1 MRSTNR
7 VLIMGGVCLAIVLAL
22 AWRAPAQ
29 QDTKGGLIG
38 VVDVIQLLEEM
49 LDTGDYGEASKTMR
63 AEIETQLTE
72 MQEQLTDLQTEL
84 QTMDPNSPEFAQKAQ
99 RYQAI
104 QMNLQQTAQQRSA
117 EFDAMRAQQ
126 AADAYKRLV
135 GAARVVAG
143 REGYRYVMPSRIP
156 ADDIGD
162 TQGLGAV
169 TQQILARPIIAG
181 VDKDDLTA
189 RVRAELGLPEPT
201 ADAPA
206 DATPD
211 ADNATEDAGG

>member
-29 QDTKGGLIG
+29 QDAKGGLIG

-49 LDTGDYGEASKTMR
+49 LDSGDYGEASKTMR

-117 EFDAMRAQQ
+117 EFDAMRAHQ
-126 AADAYKRLV
+126 AIEAYKRLV
-135 GAARVVAG
+135 ETVGVVAG

-162 TQGLGAV
+162 AQGLGAV

-181 VDKDDLTA
+181 VEKDDLTA

-201 ADAPA
+201 DDAAAPA

-211 ADNATEDAGG
+211 AGEDAGG